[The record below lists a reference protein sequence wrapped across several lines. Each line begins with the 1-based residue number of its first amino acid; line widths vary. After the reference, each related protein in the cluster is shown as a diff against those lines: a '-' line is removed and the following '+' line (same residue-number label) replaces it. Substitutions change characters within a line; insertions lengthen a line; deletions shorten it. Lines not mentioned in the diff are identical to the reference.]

1 MFQRRG
7 RGCSN
12 WVETVERGCP
22 QFNPGSIVLTP
33 TDFLHPALPRQVSGI
48 IVGMLALG
56 FFAGAGYESW
66 RAAAVLP
73 CQLNLPVRLLGT
85 GSAEGELPCAA
96 LCLLLPCV

>member
-1 MFQRRG
+1 M
-7 RGCSN
+7 
-12 WVETVERGCP
+12 
-22 QFNPGSIVLTP
+22 
-33 TDFLHPALPRQVSGI
+33 
-48 IVGMLALG
+48 GMLALG